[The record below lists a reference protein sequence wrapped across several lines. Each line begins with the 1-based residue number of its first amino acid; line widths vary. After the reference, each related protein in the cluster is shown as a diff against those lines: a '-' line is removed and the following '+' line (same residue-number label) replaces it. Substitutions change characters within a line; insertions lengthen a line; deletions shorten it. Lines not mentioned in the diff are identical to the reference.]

1 MEPGFLDEA
10 QRERDLYRKLLDL
23 GHQTEIEPFLDEA
36 LALIV
41 ELAGAQRGY
50 LELLD
55 DRGPSSRP
63 ATPFSIARGCSDVEV
78 AEIRA
83 AFSSGVIAEALATG
97 KTIIAASALLD
108 PRFRDRG
115 SVRRNK
121 IEAVLCAPIGGTSR
135 PLGVVY
141 LQGRQSHGQEERGP
155 FSEKNR
161 VDAERFARDLLPFVD
176 RLLYERRARDATDPT
191 RPFRTTLRTEG
202 LIGRSEALAKVLRL
216 VTLVAP
222 LDISVLITG
231 ASGTGKTQIARLI
244 HDSSPRAQHPFVEV
258 NCSTLPAA
266 LLENELFGSM
276 PGAHSTAT
284 RRVEGKVAAAEGGT
298 LFLDEVAELA
308 MGAQAKL
315 LQLLQSME
323 YFPLGSSRAVRAN
336 VRVIAATNTDLKA
349 AMARGEFR
357 EDLFYRLEVLPMRMP
372 SLAER
377 SGDVID
383 LAVFF
388 CARAVEAL
396 KLPELTMSPGALLA
410 AEAAAWPGNIRQ
422 LAHAVQAAAIY
433 AAAEGMMQI
442 ERRHL
447 FPEADADSARSETK
461 RLTWQAAT
469 WQFQK
474 GYLEKTLGEMSWNV
488 SEVARVLDLAR
499 SHVYNL
505 IKAFGLERKR

>member
-1 MEPGFLDEA
+1 MEAERLEDV

-36 LALIV
+36 LALVV
-41 ELAGAQRGY
+41 EIAGAQRGY
-50 LELLD
+50 LEILD
-55 DRGPSSRP
+55 DRGPKDAR
-63 ATPFSIARGCSDVEV
+63 PFSIARGCSDVEV

-97 KTIIAASALLD
+97 KTIIAASALDD

-121 IEAVLCAPIGGTSR
+121 IEAVLCAPIGASP
-135 PLGVVY
+135 PLGVLY
-141 LQGRQSHGQEERGP
+141 LQGRLERGP
-155 FSEKNR
+155 FTEKNR
-161 VDAERFARDLLPFVD
+161 VDAERFASDVIPFVD
-176 RLLYERRARDATDPT
+176 RLLFERRRRDDTDPT
-191 RPFRTTLRTEG
+191 RPFRKLLRAEG
-202 LIGRSEALAKVLRL
+202 LIGRSDALAKVLRL

-244 HDSSPRAQHPFVEV
+244 HDNSPRAQHPFVEL
-258 NCSTLPAA
+258 NCSTLPAT
-266 LLENELFGSM
+266 LLESELFGSL

-298 LFLDEVAELA
+298 LFLDEVAELEI
-308 MGAQAKL
+308 GAQAKL

-323 YFPLGSSRAVRAN
+323 YFPLGSARPVQAN

-377 SGDVID
+377 SSDVID
-383 LAVFF
+383 LATFF

-396 KLPELTMSPGALLA
+396 KLPELKMSPGALLA
-410 AEAAAWPGNIRQ
+410 AEAAAWPGNVRQ
-422 LAHAVQAAAIY
+422 LGHAVQAAAIH
-433 AAAEGMMQI
+433 AAGEGVLQL
-442 ERRHL
+442 ERHHL
-447 FPEADADSARSETK
+447 FRDADAAPGATA
-461 RLTWQAAT
+461 RLTFQEAT
-469 WQFQK
+469 WHFQK
-474 GYLEKTLGEMSWNV
+474 GYLEKTLGELSWNV

-505 IKAFGLERKR
+505 IRAFGLERKR

>member
-1 MEPGFLDEA
+1 MDPERLDEA

-50 LELLD
+50 LEILD
-55 DRGPSSRP
+55 DRGPSHV
-63 ATPFSIARGCSDVEV
+63 TPLSIARGCSDVEV

-83 AFSSGVIAEALATG
+83 AFSGGVIAEALATG
-97 KTIIAASALLD
+97 KTIVTASALDD
-108 PRFRDRG
+108 PRFRDRV

-121 IEAVLCAPIGGTSR
+121 IEAVLCAPIGASR

-141 LQGRQSHGQEERGP
+141 LQGREKNGQEERGP

-161 VDAERFARDLLPFVD
+161 LDAERFARDVMPFVD
-176 RLLYERRARDATDPT
+176 RLLYERRQRDEKDPT
-191 RPFRTTLRTEG
+191 RPYRKQLNAAG
-202 LIGRSEALAKVLRL
+202 VIGRSEALAKVLRL

-222 LDISVLITG
+222 LDVSVLITG

-244 HDSSPRAQHPFVEV
+244 HDSSPRAQHPFVEL
-258 NCSTLPAA
+258 NCSTLPAT
-266 LLENELFGSM
+266 LLENELFGSL

-284 RRVEGKVAAAEGGT
+284 KRVEGKVAAAEGGT
-298 LFLDEVAELA
+298 LFLDEVAELEL
-308 MGAQAKL
+308 GAQAKL

-323 YFPLGSSRAVRAN
+323 YFPLGSARPVRAN
-336 VRVIAATNTDLKA
+336 LRVMAATNTDLKA
-349 AMARGEFR
+349 AMGRGEFR
-357 EDLFYRLEVLPMRMP
+357 EDLFYRLEVLPLRMP
-372 SLAER
+372 LLAER
-377 SGDVID
+377 STDVID

-410 AEAAAWPGNIRQ
+410 AEAAAWPGNVRQ
-422 LAHAVQAAAIY
+422 LGHAVQAAAIY
-433 AAAEGMMQI
+433 AAAEGVMQI

-447 FPEADADSARSETK
+447 FPDADAPRGETK
-461 RLTWQAAT
+461 RLTFQEAT
-469 WQFQK
+469 WHFQK
-474 GYLEKTLGEMSWNV
+474 GYLEKALGELSWNV
-488 SEVARVLDLAR
+488 SEVARALDLAR

-505 IKAFGLERKR
+505 IKAFGLERRR

>member
-1 MEPGFLDEA
+1 MDPERLDEV

-23 GHQTEIEPFLDEA
+23 GHQTEIEPFLEEA
-36 LALIV
+36 LSLMV
-41 ELAGAQRGY
+41 EIAGAQRGY
-50 LELLD
+50 LEILD
-55 DRGPSSRP
+55 DRGPKSV
-63 ATPFSIARGCSDVEV
+63 TPLSIARGCSDVEV

-121 IEAVLCAPIGGTSR
+121 IEAVLCAPIGGSR

-141 LQGRQSHGQEERGP
+141 LQGREKNGLEERGP

-161 VDAERFARDLLPFVD
+161 LDAERFARDLLPFVD
-176 RLLYERRARDATDPT
+176 RLLYERRQRDEQDPT
-191 RPFRTTLRTEG
+191 RPYRDRLGATG
-202 LIGRSEALAKVLRL
+202 VIGRSEALAKVLRL

-222 LDISVLITG
+222 LDVSVLITG

-244 HDSSPRAQHPFVEV
+244 HDSSPRAQHPFVEL
-258 NCSTLPAA
+258 NCSTLPAN
-266 LLENELFGSM
+266 LLESELFGSL

-284 RRVEGKVAAAEGGT
+284 KRAEGKVAAAEGGT
-298 LFLDEVAELA
+298 LFLDEVAELEL
-308 MGAQAKL
+308 GAQAKL

-323 YFPLGSSRAVRAN
+323 YFPLGSARAVRAN
-336 VRVIAATNTDLKA
+336 VRVLAATNTDLKA
-349 AMARGEFR
+349 AMGRGEFR

-377 SGDVID
+377 SVDVND

-410 AEAAAWPGNIRQ
+410 AEAAAWPGNVRQ
-422 LAHAVQAAAIY
+422 LGHAVQAAAIY
-433 AAAEGMMQI
+433 AAAEGVMQI
-442 ERRHL
+442 ELRHL
-447 FPEADADSARSETK
+447 FPDAGAADGGTK
-461 RLTWQAAT
+461 RLTWQEAT
-469 WQFQK
+469 WHFQK
-474 GYLEKTLGEMSWNV
+474 GYLEKTLGELSWNI
-488 SEVARVLDLAR
+488 SEVARALDLAR

>member
-1 MEPGFLDEA
+1 MDPERLDDV

-23 GHQTEIEPFLDEA
+23 GHQTEIEPFLEEA
-36 LALIV
+36 LALMV
-41 ELAGAQRGY
+41 EIAGAQRGY

-55 DRGPSSRP
+55 DRGP
-63 ATPFSIARGCSDVEV
+63 ANVTPLSIARGCSDVEV

-108 PRFRDRG
+108 PRFRDRV

-121 IEAVLCAPIGGTSR
+121 IEAVLCAPIGVSR

-141 LQGRQSHGQEERGP
+141 LQGREKNGQEERGP

-161 VDAERFARDLLPFVD
+161 VDAERFARDMLPFVD
-176 RLLYERRARDATDPT
+176 RLLFERRQRDEKDPT
-191 RPFRTTLRTEG
+191 LPFRKLLRATG
-202 LIGRSEALAKVLRL
+202 VIGRSEALARVLRL
-216 VTLVAP
+216 ATLVAP

-244 HDSSPRAQHPFVEV
+244 HDSSPRAQHPFVEL
-258 NCSTLPAA
+258 NCSTLPAT
-266 LLENELFGSM
+266 LLESELFGSL

-284 RRVEGKVAAAEGGT
+284 RRIEGKVAAAEGGT

-308 MGAQAKL
+308 LGAQAKL

-323 YFPLGSSRAVRAN
+323 YYPLGSSRPVQAN

-349 AMARGEFR
+349 AMGRGEFR

-377 SGDVID
+377 GGDVID

-396 KLPELTMSPGALLA
+396 KLPELKMSPGALLA
-410 AEAAAWPGNIRQ
+410 AEAAAWPGNVRQ
-422 LAHAVQAAAIY
+422 LGHAVQAAAIY
-433 AAAEGMMQI
+433 AAAEGVMQI

-447 FPEADADSARSETK
+447 FPEADGPQSGTK
-461 RLTWQAAT
+461 RLTFQEAT
-469 WQFQK
+469 WHFQK
-474 GYLEKTLGEMSWNV
+474 GYLEKTLGELSWNV
-488 SEVARVLDLAR
+488 SEVARALDLAR